1 MLLGWSVLSFY
12 WPLRSWEGRRADG
25 FCGVDYCLAHLLRG
39 IVLRFIAH
47 PDGHTKP
54 VPAESQIPVREA
66 DEQALISYKFV
77 FPSSSLRSFFFTYCA
92 GEVRCEG

>member
-1 MLLGWSVLSFY
+1 MIG
-12 WPLRSWEGRRADG
+12 GN
-25 FCGVDYCLAHLLRG
+25 VDYCLAHLLRG

-66 DEQALISYKFV
+66 DEQALISYKSVRFPR
-77 FPSSSLRSFFFTYCA
+77 FPSTLGEQIDGACVLRLLA
-92 GEVRCEG
+92 L